1 MFATTFRNPA
11 TARVTRPA
19 SSAWRGSSTLPVR
32 VTTREGL
39 TATASLNPL
48 ARGAYSTSHRISS
61 GSPASTPPLDAVGAL
76 IQGVARLRH
85 GT

>member
-1 MFATTFRNPA
+1 MFATTLRSPA
-11 TARVTRPA
+11 TAWATRPA
-19 SSAWRGSSTLPVR
+19 PSTWRGSSTVPVR

-48 ARGAYSTSHRISS
+48 ARGAYSTRHRISS
-61 GSPASTPPLDAVGAL
+61 GSPASPPPLDAVGAL